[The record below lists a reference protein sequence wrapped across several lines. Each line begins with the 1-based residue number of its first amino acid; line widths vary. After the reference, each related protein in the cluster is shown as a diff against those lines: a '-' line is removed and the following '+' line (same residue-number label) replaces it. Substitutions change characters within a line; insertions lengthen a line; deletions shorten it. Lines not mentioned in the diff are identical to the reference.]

1 MRVGRRAIS
10 ALAAVSVFAL
20 APAAASAGNTGLE
33 AYKIKLKAGQL
44 QELAKAGS
52 DVTEARVGDSIE
64 VAATAEQAAKL
75 QRKGF
80 AVTLKR
86 NKRGE
91 TAQQFDARVQQDD
104 GSYINYRP
112 YWDDTYVGR
121 DANGRKRQTL
131 YQELRQLARDHPGIV
146 KTEIIGRSVNDV
158 PILALKVT
166 RDARDLRDG
175 ARPAVLYSSTQHARE
190 WITPEENRR
199 LAHYFVDNYGK
210 NTAAGKTVTP
220 LVKSTELWFVVV
232 ANPDGYD
239 FTFTPGNRLW
249 RKNLR
254 DNNGD
259 GQITNGDGV
268 DPNRNF
274 AQKWNYDD
282 EGSSSDPAS
291 ETYRGTGPASEPETQ
306 AMDGLQKRLKFK
318 FQVNYHSAAELL
330 LYPFGWQVETPSAD
344 DPIFVAMSGTDEN
357 PAINGQ
363 EGTGAPDDYDP
374 DLSAELYTT
383 NGETID
389 NVYSRYK
396 TLGWTPEMDVSD
408 PDRGGGESVF
418 EFQDS
423 AADLQDAFD
432 KNLPFALDVAKSAE
446 DPANP
451 VERLG
456 IHVPDFVPATFAVS
470 YGDPQTVE
478 VNAKRELGKVRV
490 RYQING
496 GAVKSADTTEWT
508 GGERFGGE
516 GVYFHRLRGVVSGA
530 KPDDNV
536 KVWFES
542 LKAGKR
548 SDSFTYT
555 LESDKGNRVLVLSAE
570 DYSGLQNVPA
580 YPGTS
585 GPYFIDQYKA
595 ALAANNVPYDV
606 YDVDAHARTA
616 PDRLGVLSH
625 YKAVVWY
632 TGNDLFV
639 REPSGTPGTG
649 TSKLADD
656 EIINVRAYLN
666 EGGKLLYT
674 GQNAANGQLTGFVF
688 NPAGQPPFCAP
699 GGTVANCIPLS
710 NDFLQYYL
718 GAYVHLDAAAS
729 KEDASALPLRLA
741 GGPFGT
747 TAFTLNSRDPANS
760 GDSADNQGHTYSM
773 VTTSSI
779 LPKSTYPQ
787 FASDEAVHIDQPPA
801 FDPPD
806 GEFYAVAK
814 SNDAS
819 YQRLRRTIDLTNVTS
834 SADLSFKLSHDT
846 EQDFDYVFVEAH
858 TVGQDNWTTLPD
870 VNGNTSDDVGQSCD
884 INWDTLHPFLAHY
897 QTNTNKSQEPEDA
910 DCTNTGTT
918 GSWNA
923 ATGNSG
929 GFKGWKIDLSAYKGQ
944 QVEVSITYAQDF
956 AVSGLG
962 VFVDQVQVTKDGQ
975 AAESTS
981 FEEDFGGFEAG
992 PAPEGSENDAQWQR
1006 SKSVGYVVGAGVA
1019 TPDTLY
1025 WGFGF
1030 EGITTLDQR
1039 TAVMR
1044 SAMQYL
1050 GAL

>member
-1 MRVGRRAIS
+1 MRVGTRAIS
-10 ALAAVSVFAL
+10 ALAVVCLLAL
-20 APAAASAGNTGLE
+20 APASASAANTGLE
-33 AYKIKLKAGQL
+33 AYQIKLKDGQL
-44 QELAKAGS
+44 QALAKAGF
-52 DVTEARVGDSIE
+52 DVTEARKGDSIE
-64 VAATAEQAAKL
+64 VVATAEQAAKL
-75 QRKGF
+75 QGKGF
-80 AVTLKR
+80 DVALKR

-91 TAQQFDARVQQDD
+91 TAQQFDARVQQSD
-104 GSYINYRP
+104 GSYVNYRP

-131 YQELRQLARDHPGIV
+131 YQELRQLARDHPNIV
-146 KTEIIGRSVNDV
+146 KAEIIGRSVNDV

-166 RDARDLRDG
+166 RNARDLRDG

-190 WITPEENRR
+190 WITPEQNRR

-210 NTAAGKTVTP
+210 NSDAGKAVTP
-220 LVKSTELWFVVV
+220 LIKSTELWFVVV

-274 AQKWNYDD
+274 AQNWNYDN
-282 EGSSSDPAS
+282 EGSSADPAS

-306 AMDGLQKRLKFK
+306 AMDRLQKRLKFK

-330 LYPFGWQVETPSAD
+330 LYPFGFQVETPSAD
-344 DPIFVAMSGTDEN
+344 DPIFVAMSGTDDN

-408 PDRGGGESVF
+408 PARGGGESVF

-423 AADLQDAFD
+423 VSDLQDVFD
-432 KNLPFALDVAKSAE
+432 KNLPFALDVAKSAQ

-478 VNAKRELGKVRV
+478 VDAKRELGKVRV

-496 GAVKSADTTEWT
+496 GAVKSADTAEWT

-516 GVYFHRLRGVVSGA
+516 GVYFHRLRGVVTGA
-530 KPDDNV
+530 KPGDNV

-548 SDSFTYT
+548 SASFTYAQK
-555 LESDKGNRVLVLSAE
+555 SDTGNRVLVLSAE
-570 DYSGLQNVPA
+570 DYSGQQNAPA
-580 YPGTS
+580 YPSTS
-585 GPYFIDQYKA
+585 GPFYLEQYKA
-595 ALAANNVPYDV
+595 ALASNNVPYDV
-606 YDVDAHARTA
+606 YDVDAMGRTA

-632 TGNDLFV
+632 TGNDLFI
-639 REPSGTPGTG
+639 REPGAPGATG

-674 GQNAANGQLTGFVF
+674 GQNAAFGQLTGFAF
-688 NPAGQPPFCAP
+688 NPAGQPPYCKASDTSA
-699 GGTVANCIPLS
+699 GTVTNCIPLS

-718 GAYVHLDAAAS
+718 GAYVHLEAATSKDA
-729 KEDASALPLRLA
+729 ASALPLRLA

-747 TAFTLNSRDPANS
+747 TQFTLNGAGS
-760 GDSADNQGHTYSM
+760 GDNQGHTYSM

-779 LPKSTYPQ
+779 LPKSEYPL

-806 GEFYAVAK
+806 GQYYAVAK

-846 EQDFDYVFVEAH
+846 EEAYDFVFVEAH
-858 TVGQDNWTTLPD
+858 TVGQDDWTTLPD
-870 VNGNTSDDVGQSCD
+870 ANGNTSNDVGLSCD

-897 QTNTNKSQEPEDA
+897 QTNTNKSQDPADA

-929 GFKGWKIDLSAYKGQ
+929 GFKDWKIDLSAYKGK

-956 AVSGLG
+956 ASAGLG

-975 AAESTS
+975 PAEATS
-981 FEEDFGGFEAG
+981 FEDDLGGFEAG
-992 PAPEGSENDAQWQR
+992 PAPEGSENDGQWER

-1019 TPDTLY
+1019 TADTLY

-1030 EGITTLDQR
+1030 EGISTNDQR

>member
-1 MRVGRRAIS
+1 MA
-10 ALAAVSVFAL
+10 AAAAVGLL
-20 APAAASAGNTGLE
+20 AFVPAAAPAKNVGLE
-33 AYKIKLKAGQL
+33 AYEITLKAGQL
-44 QELAKAGS
+44 QELAKAGY
-52 DVTEARVGDSIE
+52 DVTEARDGDTIE
-64 VAATAEQAAKL
+64 VAATAGQAAKL
-75 QRKGF
+75 QSKGF
-80 AVTLKR
+80 AIKIKR
-86 NKRGE
+86 NRRGE
-91 TAQQFDARVQQDD
+91 TAQQFDARIQQED
-104 GSYINYRP
+104 GSYENYRP

-121 DANGRKRQTL
+121 DANGKKRLTL
-131 YQELRQLARDHPGIV
+131 YQELRELAREHPNIV
-146 KTEIIGRSVNDV
+146 KPVVIGRSVNDV

-166 RDARDLRDG
+166 RNARNVRDG
-175 ARPAVLYSSTQHARE
+175 SRPSVLYSATQHARE
-190 WITPEENRR
+190 WITPEQNRR
-199 LAHYFVDNYGK
+199 LVHYFVDNYGK
-210 NTAAGKTVTP
+210 DTEAGRTVTP
-220 LVKSTELWFVVV
+220 LVRSNELWFVVV

-274 AQKWNYDD
+274 PQKWNYDD

-291 ETYRGTGPASEPETQ
+291 ETYRGTGPASEPETK
-306 AMDGLQKRLKFK
+306 AMDGLQKRIRFE

-330 LYPFGWQVETPSAD
+330 LYPFGWQVETPTAD

-408 PDRGGGESVF
+408 PARGGGESVF

-423 AADLQDAFD
+423 NADLQDAFD

-451 VERLG
+451 VQRLG
-456 IHVPDFVPATFAVS
+456 IEVPDFVPATFAVS

-478 VNAKRELGKVRV
+478 VNAKRELGSVRV

-496 GAVKSADTTEWT
+496 GATRSAATSEWK

-516 GVYFHRLRGVVSGA
+516 GVYFHRLRGIVTGA
-530 KPDDNV
+530 KPGDKV

-542 LKAGKR
+542 LSAGKR
-548 SDSFTYT
+548 SESFTYT
-555 LESDKGNRVLVLSAE
+555 LQSDTGNRVLVLSAE
-570 DYSGLQNVPA
+570 DYGGIIPNASPF
-580 YPGTS
+580 PG
-585 GPYFIDQYKA
+585 PVYLDEYKQ
-595 ALAANNVPYDV
+595 ALEANGVGYDV
-606 YDVDAHARTA
+606 YDVDAQGRIA
-616 PDRLGVLSH
+616 PDRLGVLAH
-625 YKAVVWY
+625 YKTVIWY
-632 TGNDLFV
+632 TGDDQLI
-639 REPSGTPGTG
+639 REVGAPGQTG

-674 GQNAANGQLTGFVF
+674 GQHAATPQLLAYQY
-688 NPAGQPPFCAP
+688 NPAGQPPFCKASDAST
-699 GGTVANCIPLS
+699 GTVTNCPTLS

-718 GAYVHLDAAAS
+718 GAYVHLNAAGS
-729 KEDASALPLRLA
+729 KEEASALPLSLA

-747 TAFTLNSRDPANS
+747 TEFTLNG
-760 GDSADNQGHTYSM
+760 GDSADNQAHTYSM

-779 LPKSTYPQ
+779 LPESIYPQ
-787 FASDEAVHIDQPPA
+787 FASDEAVHIDQPPP

-806 GEFYAVAK
+806 GAFYAVAE
-814 SNDAS
+814 SNDES
-819 YQRLRRTIDLTNVTS
+819 YQRLRRTIDLTSVTT
-834 SADLSFKLSHDT
+834 SADLSFKLSHET
-846 EQDFDYVFVEAH
+846 EEAYDFVFVEAH
-858 TVGQDNWTTLPD
+858 TVGQDDWTTLPD
-870 VNGNTSDDVGQSCD
+870 ANGNTSNDVGASCD

-897 QTNTNKSQEPEDA
+897 QTNTNKSQEPGQA

-929 GFKGWKIDLSAYKGQ
+929 GFKDWKIDLSAYKGK
-944 QVEVSITYAQDF
+944 QVEISITYAQDF
-956 AVSGLG
+956 AAQGLG

-975 AAESTS
+975 PAESTS
-981 FEEDFGGFEAG
+981 FEDGLGGFEAG
-992 PAPEGSENDAQWQR
+992 PAPEGSENDVQWQR
-1006 SKSVGYVVGAGVA
+1006 SESVGYVVGAGVA

-1030 EGITTLDQR
+1030 EGITTAAQR
-1039 TAVMR
+1039 NEVMR

-1050 GAL
+1050 GAM

>member
-1 MRVGRRAIS
+1 MARSRVG
-10 ALAAVSVFAL
+10 ALAGTMALALGVFA
-20 APAAASAGNTGLE
+20 AQAQARDSGLE

-44 QELAKAGS
+44 QELAKAGY
-52 DVTEARVGDSIE
+52 DVTEARDGDTIE
-64 VAATAEQAAKL
+64 VAATAAQATKL
-75 QRKGF
+75 KDNGF
-80 AVTLKR
+80 TIVVKR
-86 NKRGE
+86 SKRGE
-91 TAQQFDARVQQDD
+91 TARQFDARVQRDD
-104 GSYINYRP
+104 GSYENYRP

-121 DANGRKRQTL
+121 DASGKKRLTL
-131 YQELRQLARDHPGIV
+131 YQELRKLAQDHPNIV

-166 RDARDLRDG
+166 RNARDLRDG
-175 ARPAVLYSSTQHARE
+175 ARPAVLYSATQHARE
-190 WITPEENRR
+190 WITPEEDRR

-210 NTAAGKTVTP
+210 STAAGKTVTP
-220 LVKSTELWFVVV
+220 LVNSTELWFVVV

-259 GQITNGDGV
+259 GQITTGDGV

-291 ETYRGTGPASEPETQ
+291 ETYRGTGPASEPETR
-306 AMDGLQKRLKFK
+306 AMDGLQKRVKFK

-344 DPIFVAMSGTDEN
+344 DPIFVAMSGTDDK
-357 PAINGQ
+357 PAIDGQ

-389 NVYSRYK
+389 HVYSRYK

-423 AADLQDAFD
+423 ASDLQDAFD
-432 KNLPFALDVAKSAE
+432 KNLPFALDVAKSAK

-456 IHVPDFVPATFAVS
+456 IDVPDFVPATFAVS

-496 GAVKSADTTEWT
+496 GATKSADTAEWT

-530 KPDDNV
+530 KPGDKV

-548 SDSFTYT
+548 SEAFTYT
-555 LESDKGNRVLVLSAE
+555 LQSDTGNSVLVLSAE
-570 DYSGLQNVPA
+570 DYGGVIPNASPFPGPA
-580 YPGTS
+580 YL
-585 GPYFIDQYKA
+585 DQYKQ
-595 ALAANNVPYDV
+595 ALEANGVPYDV
-606 YDVDAHARTA
+606 YDVDAQGRAA
-616 PDRLGVLSH
+616 PDRLGVLAH

-632 TGNDLFV
+632 TGDDQLV
-639 REPSGTPGTG
+639 REVGAPGQTG

-656 EIINVRAYLN
+656 EIINVRSYIN

-674 GQNAANGQLTGFVF
+674 GEHAATPQLLAYQY
-688 NPAGQPPFCAP
+688 NPAGQPPFCKAS
-699 GGTVANCIPLS
+699 GTSAGTVTNCPTLS

-718 GAYVHLDAAAS
+718 GAYVHLNAATS
-729 KEDASALPLRLA
+729 KEQASGLALNLA
-741 GGPFGT
+741 GGPLGT
-747 TAFTLNSRDPANS
+747 AQFTLNG
-760 GDSADNQGHTYSM
+760 GDSADNQEHTYSV

-779 LPKSTYPQ
+779 LPESTYPQ
-787 FASDEAVHIDQPPA
+787 FASDEAVHIGQPPP

-806 GEFYAVAK
+806 GQFYAVAK
-814 SNDAS
+814 SNDES

-834 SADLSFKLSHDT
+834 TADLSFKLSHDT
-846 EQDFDYVFVEAH
+846 EETYDFVFVEAH
-858 TVGQDNWTTLPD
+858 TVGQDDWTTLPD
-870 VNGNTSDDVGQSCD
+870 ANGNTSTDVGSSCD

-897 QTNTNKSQEPEDA
+897 QTNTNKSQDPAQA
-910 DCTNTGTT
+910 DCTSTGTT

-923 ATGNSG
+923 ATGNSS
-929 GFKGWKIDLSAYKGQ
+929 GFKDWKVDLSAYKGK
-944 QVEVSITYAQDF
+944 QVEISITYAQDF
-956 AVSGLG
+956 GASGLG
-962 VFVDQVQVTKDGQ
+962 VFLDQVQVTKDGQ
-975 AAESTS
+975 PAEATS
-981 FEEDFGGFEAG
+981 FETDLGGFEAG

-1006 SKSVGYVVGAGVA
+1006 SESVGYVVGAGVA

-1030 EGITTLDQR
+1030 EGVSSAEQR

>member
-1 MRVGRRAIS
+1 MSRKRLG
-10 ALAAVSVFAL
+10 ALAGSMALALTVFA
-20 APAAASAGNTGLE
+20 APAEARDSGLE

-44 QELAKAGS
+44 QELAKAGY
-52 DVTEARVGDSIE
+52 DVTEAREGDTIE
-64 VAATAEQAAKL
+64 VAATAAQASKL
-75 QRKGF
+75 NDSGF
-80 AVTLKR
+80 TIAVKR
-86 NKRGE
+86 SKRGE
-91 TAQQFDARVQQDD
+91 TARQFDARVQRDD
-104 GSYINYRP
+104 GSYDNYRP

-121 DANGRKRQTL
+121 DANGKKRLTL
-131 YQELRQLARDHPGIV
+131 YQELRKLAQDHPNIV
-146 KTEIIGRSVNDV
+146 KAEIIGRSINDV

-166 RDARDLRDG
+166 RNARNLRDG
-175 ARPAVLYSSTQHARE
+175 ARPAVLYSATQHARE
-190 WITPEENRR
+190 WITPEQDRR
-199 LAHYFVDNYGK
+199 LAHYFIDNYGK
-210 NTAAGKTVTP
+210 NTEAGKTVTP
-220 LVKSTELWFVVV
+220 LVNSNELWFVVV

-249 RKNLR
+249 RKNLH

-259 GQITNGDGV
+259 GQITTGDGV

-274 AQKWNYDD
+274 PQRWNYDN

-291 ETYRGTGPASEPETQ
+291 ETYRGTGPASEPETR
-306 AMDGLQKRLKFK
+306 AMDGLQKRVKFE

-389 NVYSRYK
+389 HVYSRYK

-423 AADLQDAFD
+423 ASDLQDAFD
-432 KNLPFALDVAKSAE
+432 KNLPFALDVAKSAK

-456 IHVPDFVPATFAVS
+456 IDVPDFVPATFAVS

-496 GAVKSADTTEWT
+496 GATKSADTAEWS

-530 KPDDNV
+530 KPGDKV

-548 SDSFTYT
+548 SDAFTYT
-555 LESDKGNRVLVLSAE
+555 LRSDTGNRVLVLSAE
-570 DYSGLQNVPA
+570 DYGGIIPNASPF
-580 YPGTS
+580 PG
-585 GPYFIDQYKA
+585 PVYLDEYKQ
-595 ALAANNVPYDV
+595 ALEANGVPYDV
-606 YDVDAHARTA
+606 YDVDAQGRAA
-616 PDRLGVLSH
+616 PDRLGVLAH
-625 YKAVVWY
+625 YKAVIWY
-632 TGNDLFV
+632 TGDDQLI
-639 REPSGTPGTG
+639 REVGAPGQTG

-674 GQNAANGQLTGFVF
+674 GEHAATPQLLAYQY
-688 NPAGQPPFCAP
+688 NPAGQPPFCKAS
-699 GGTVANCIPLS
+699 GTSAGTVTNCPTLS

-718 GAYVHLDAAAS
+718 GAYVHLNAAS
-729 KEDASALPLRLA
+729 TKEQASGLPLSLA

-747 TAFTLNSRDPANS
+747 TPFTLNG
-760 GDSADNQGHTYSM
+760 GDSADNQEHTYSM

-779 LPKSTYPQ
+779 LPKTIYPQ
-787 FASDEAVHIDQPPA
+787 FASDEAVHINQPPA

-806 GEFYAVAK
+806 GQFYAVAK

-834 SADLSFKLSHDT
+834 TADLSFKLSYDT
-846 EQDFDYVFVEAH
+846 EETYDFVFVEAH
-858 TVGQDNWTTLPD
+858 TVGQDDWTTLPD
-870 VNGNTSDDVGQSCD
+870 ANGNTSTDVGSSCD

-897 QTNTNKSQEPEDA
+897 QTNTNKSQDPARA

-929 GFKGWKIDLSAYKGQ
+929 GFKDWKIDLSAYKGK
-944 QVEVSITYAQDF
+944 QVEIAITYAQDF
-956 AVSGLG
+956 ASAGLG
-962 VFVDQVQVTKDGQ
+962 VFLDQVQVTKDGQ
-975 AAESTS
+975 PAEATS
-981 FEEDFGGFEAG
+981 FETDLGGFEAG
-992 PAPEGSENDAQWQR
+992 PAPEGSENDTQWQR
-1006 SKSVGYVVGAGVA
+1006 SESVGYVVGAGVA

-1030 EGITTLDQR
+1030 EGVSSAEQR

>member
-10 ALAAVSVFAL
+10 ALAIVGLFAL
-20 APAAASAGNTGLE
+20 APASASAANTGLE
-33 AYKIKLKAGQL
+33 AYQIKLKAGQL
-44 QELAKAGS
+44 QELAKAGY

-64 VAATAEQAAKL
+64 VAATADQAAKL
-75 QRKGF
+75 QRTGF
-80 AVTLKR
+80 DVTLKR

-91 TAQQFDARVQQDD
+91 TAQQFDARVQQTD
-104 GSYINYRP
+104 GSYQNYRP

-121 DANGRKRQTL
+121 DANGRKRPTL
-131 YQELRQLARDHPGIV
+131 YQELRQLAREHPNIV

-166 RDARDLRDG
+166 SNARDLRDG

-199 LAHYFVDNYGK
+199 LAHHFVDNYGK
-210 NTAAGKTVTP
+210 NTAVGKAVTP

-259 GQITNGDGV
+259 GQIANGDGV

-274 AQKWNYDD
+274 AQNWNYDN
-282 EGSSSDPAS
+282 EGSSADPAS

-330 LYPFGWQVETPSAD
+330 LYPYGFQVETPSAD
-344 DPIFVAMSGTDEN
+344 DPIFVAMSGTDAN
-357 PAINGQ
+357 PGINGQ

-389 NVYSRYK
+389 HVYSRYK

-408 PDRGGGESVF
+408 PARGGGESVF

-423 AADLQDAFD
+423 ASDLQDVFD
-432 KNLPFALDVAKSAE
+432 KNLPFALDVAMSAK

-470 YGDPQTVE
+470 TGDPQTVE
-478 VNAKRELGKVRV
+478 VDAKRELGKVRV

-496 GAVKSADTTEWT
+496 GAAKSADTAEWT
-508 GGERFGGE
+508 GGERFGGQ
-516 GVYFHRLRGVVSGA
+516 GVYFHRLRGTVSGA
-530 KPDDNV
+530 KPGDKV

-548 SDSFTYT
+548 SDAFTYT
-555 LESDKGNRVLVLSAE
+555 QESDTGNRVLVLSAE
-570 DYSGLQNVPA
+570 DYTGLQNTPA

-585 GPYFIDQYKA
+585 GPYFVEQYKA
-595 ALAANNVPYDV
+595 ALATNNVPYDV
-606 YDVDAHARTA
+606 YDVDAHGRTA

-639 REPSGTPGTG
+639 REPGATAGTG

-666 EGGKLLYT
+666 DGGKLLYT
-674 GQNAANGQLTGFVF
+674 GQNAAFGQLNAFAF
-688 NPAGQPPFCAP
+688 NPAGQPPYCAP
-699 GGTVANCIPLS
+699 GGTVTNCVLLS

-718 GAYVHLDAAAS
+718 GAYLHLNAANTKDEAS
-729 KEDASALPLRLA
+729 GLPLRLA

-747 TAFTLNSRDPANS
+747 AQFTLN
-760 GDSADNQGHTYSM
+760 GVDSADNQGHTNSM

-779 LPKSTYPQ
+779 LPKTEYPL
-787 FASDEAVHIDQPPA
+787 FASDEAVHIDRPSA

-806 GEFYAVAK
+806 GQFYAVAK
-814 SNDAS
+814 SADAS

-834 SADLSFKLSHDT
+834 SADLSFKLSQDT
-846 EQDFDYVFVEAH
+846 EPDFDFAFVEAH
-858 TVGQDNWTTLPD
+858 TVGQEDWTTLPD
-870 VNGNTSDDVGQSCD
+870 ANGNTSDDVGLSCD

-897 QTNTNKSQEPEDA
+897 QTNTNKSQDPAGA

-929 GFKGWKIDLSAYKGQ
+929 GFKDWKIDLSAYKGK
-944 QVEVSITYAQDF
+944 QVEVAITYAQDF

-962 VFVDQVQVTKDGQ
+962 VFVDQAQVTKDGQ
-975 AAESTS
+975 AAEATS
-981 FEEDFGGFEAG
+981 FETDLGGFEAG
-992 PAPEGSENDAQWQR
+992 PAPEGSQNVAQWAR

-1019 TPDTLY
+1019 TADTLY

-1030 EGITTLDQR
+1030 EGVSTTDQR

-1044 SAMQYL
+1044 AAMQYL